1 MKLKDRNL
9 TIAFIE
15 PEETYNLR
23 HQILRPNQTLEDCKY
38 PLDFEPSSF
47 HLGAFVEGL
56 LVSVASFFKE
66 KQADIEGF
74 DHFRLRGMATLVS
87 HRNQRAGSNLI
98 HFAEDYLRKQGATH
112 WWCNARTTVQEYY
125 QRFGMNPLGEV
136 FEIPPIGPHIVMVK
150 EL

>member
-1 MKLKDRNL
+1 MKDHNL

-38 PLDFEPSSF
+38 PLDFESSTF

-56 LVSVASFFKE
+56 LVSVASFYKE
-66 KQADIEGF
+66 KQSDIEGL

-87 HRNQRAGSNLI
+87 HRTQRAGSNLI
-98 HFAEDYLRKQGATH
+98 HFAEDYLRRKGASH

-125 QRFGMNPLGEV
+125 QRFGMMPLGEE
-136 FEIPPIGPHIVMVK
+136 FDIPPIGPHIVMVK
-150 EL
+150 KL